1 MPVLTLGA
9 LALAFAAGPIQ
20 PAAAQCLLCAG
31 DARNPSDAID
41 SPEDMN
47 ERPLRVEITADL
59 DFSRLV
65 VGNTGGNVR
74 IDPATGHRLVTGDVH
89 SVAATGFSGRI
100 HIEGAPGRMVRI
112 VLPNVVALTSTSGGR
127 VMVSGLTTGAA
138 SVVRIGPD
146 GRLDVALGGQLQLSG
161 AVDGDFRGRIPVTV
175 SYE

>member
-9 LALAFAAGPIQ
+9 LALVFAADPIQ

-31 DARNPSDAID
+31 DARNPPDALD
-41 SPEDMN
+41 SPDDRN

-74 IDPATGHRLVTGDVH
+74 IDPVTGHKLVTGDVH
-89 SVAATGFSGRI
+89 SVSAMGFSGRI
-100 HIEGAPGRMVRI
+100 HIEGTPGRMVRI
-112 VLPNVVALTSTSGGR
+112 DLPDVVALTSASGGR
-127 VMVSGLTTGAA
+127 VMVSELSTGAS

-146 GRLDVALGGQLQLSG
+146 GRIDVALGGQLQLSG